1 MTCFY
6 KIFIILIFVWF
17 TIRAKEK
24 RAEREKASAEYEKS
38 HVKGA
43 FNMPYERY
51 MDDFILIHESK
62 EYLQYCREKIEEFL
76 KKKGFK
82 LNQKKTKVYSL
93 RKGIT
98 FLGFTFKLTDTGKVI
113 FIRKPKNVK
122 QERKKLYRL
131 VQQAKRG
138 EKPKAKVDECYNGWR
153 NHAAKGN
160 STKLLRRMDK
170 YYKDL
175 WKGEA

>member
-1 MTCFY
+1 MQY
-6 KIFIILIFVWF
+6 ENMIGLIG
-17 TIRAKEK
+17 T
-24 RAEREKASAEYEKS
+24 
-38 HVKGA
+38 
-43 FNMPYERY
+43 
-51 MDDFILIHESK
+51 
-62 EYLQYCREKIEEFL
+62 
-76 KKKGFK
+76 
-82 LNQKKTKVYSL
+82 
-93 RKGIT
+93 
-98 FLGFTFKLTDTGKVI
+98 LTDTGKVI
-113 FIRKPKNVK
+113 LILKPKNVK